1 MTDTT
6 TPPTAPVSLA
16 ARINNEHRAMLA
28 ALETAVRRA
37 IACGE
42 LLLQARTKEAEPRKW
57 LEWLKANC
65 PDIPERSAR
74 RCMTLATG
82 KEKIGKWCLLNSATL
97 ADLTLAEAER
107 IADAPDQPAVQGQ
120 TPAAAEGK
128 SGKPKA
134 NKATKPKPVTVSD
147 TYDAIEEV
155 LVAKLEKLTVEE
167 AEAAAAETIKRLNK
181 TVDIKRTAVKQAA

>member
-1 MTDTT
+1 MTETT
-6 TPPTAPVSLA
+6 KTEPASLA

-28 ALETAVRRA
+28 ALETAISRA

-82 KEKIGKWCLLNSATL
+82 KDKIGKWLELNSATL
-97 ADLTLAEAER
+97 ADLTLAEAEQ
-107 IADAPDQPAVQGQ
+107 IAGKPDQPVVQGQTVQGQ
-120 TPAAAEGK
+120 TPK
-128 SGKPKA
+128 SGKGGNGTSKPNKLKEYAKA
-134 NKATKPKPVTVSD
+134 EDKLIAHLNNLSLDAARLAAGRTIEAINDTLEDLEAKEEKKA
-147 TYDAIEEV
+147 A
-155 LVAKLEKLTVEE
+155 
-167 AEAAAAETIKRLNK
+167 
-181 TVDIKRTAVKQAA
+181 